1 MKLVVDTNV
10 ILSALI
16 RNSTSRSIILNP
28 NQGFF
33 IPEFALD
40 EVERN
45 YDVLSDKSGLPLEE
59 IHLLYDILKLKLEIV
74 AAEDLLDHYEKAE
87 NALAKVDEKDVPF
100 LAAALSIDCDGIW
113 SNDGHLKKQRLV
125 KVWNT
130 LELVRELGMR

>member
-10 ILSALI
+10 ILGALI
-16 RNSTSRSIILNP
+16 RNSTTRSLILNP
-28 NQGFF
+28 NHEFF
-33 IPEFALD
+33 TPEFALD

-45 YDVLSDKSGLPLEE
+45 YHVLSVKSGLPLEE
-59 IHLLYDILKLKLEIV
+59 IRLLYDILKLKLEIV
-74 AAEDLLDHYEKAE
+74 PVEDVLDSYEKAE

-113 SNDGHLKKQRLV
+113 SNDAHLKKQRLV

-130 LELVRELGMR
+130 LELVRELRMG